1 MSIGVQSH
9 QGQMASP
16 LGGINSHGDT
26 KSMVSNSFMLEG
38 NNHKC
43 TLCERKLFKR
53 NVKLSA
59 VY

>member
-1 MSIGVQSH
+1 MSIGVQSY